1 MTNDLRI
8 LKKELKSFAK
18 RVKDFKYTDSA
29 LIAFLI
35 TGIIMF
41 SAISSN
47 LYSDEIKEQQE
58 TINTSILQ
66 LRKDFKRARSE
77 NNKLLKDTN
86 LELIQLMEQGDQAI
100 KSPWPSFQFGSN
112 FSYSDWKGTYKGR
125 GDKKST
131 MKYERSDKFGN
142 YVGAKQGT
150 TSLKRVIEPISAVP
164 VDAAVRPKNID
175 KVPPAFTVSGANGDL
190 PPFKPLVVKAPVI
203 NPKNVS
209 IAQPPQLASLTVTY
223 EDVPDNL
230 IGYNKDGSLVNNSL
244 LSQLDLTGGDFN
256 LYFHGRGINYDYS
269 FKNASEIDSYTPSGT
284 AIHLPLQDHGTLS
297 KVAFFGM
304 GGKSSVTIP
313 QNVTVNV
320 VSNAPVSSSPNVI
333 YYMGNR
339 SSANTTDSRLI
350 HRGTTNLFGSNIL
363 VVKVDKVDSIKGDI
377 TFVNESK
384 ITGFAQKG
392 MYTDLVTNAD
402 VGQGGDPEK
411 HIFAAFTYN
420 NGIKETKVENGT
432 SGIIEFYAPRSYG
445 WVYTTYDTP
454 LLKQSSINNGIM
466 RFFGKESV
474 GVSGSN
480 GANVKEQTAY
490 AYIELNKPIELYGD
504 KSVGVNFLTE
514 PDNSSNN
521 FFASKFNVQIGGAAL
536 TTQDVYGN
544 MLGGDA
550 KKVENSIGI
559 NFDFSIDNDGFS
571 NKDINNYIVTL
582 KDNSKNSIAVRLGQA
597 KWTFNDSATS
607 GVTIGGEDNI
617 GYLSDGSN
625 NNNSLTYNNTTN
637 NYKVTGKDAILFAA
651 KGGGTLKVNNSL
663 SLNATNVSGDGFT
676 LAYSEGS
683 LGTVKSNVTLDKGV
697 TGTVTGKDAVLYY
710 AKNDGKITITETAVT
725 QPTPVASGGTT
736 VITDTSIGTPRLTVS
751 GKNGV
756 GFYATSGGKIDAK
769 NSFMKL
775 SDGLAGAF
783 SDMGTSNIDLTNSIL
798 DYNGS
803 GYSVYSKSNGKI
815 NLSGATIVLRGKSI
829 GLQGSSLADITTNA
843 NTKIVVMSN
852 DAIPFEFKNKATVN
866 VTSIDTDLGIGT
878 INVVNGQDAT
888 KTYTDYKKAFVDG
901 ISSYNI
907 NTNIM
912 KNLAANIANETTD
925 SFKFTKRY
933 LIQRAKMNLLAG
945 NSVEAYLNK
954 AELDAIGGPQAVV
967 GLDMSSSSSAASNN
981 ETQINLASG
990 STVSADRT
998 DAGSGAIGLYTNFGK
1013 ITAAA
1018 GSTVNVEKLTTN
1030 AANENAVGIYAV
1042 NGSEVENS
1050 GNVNVG
1056 GNKSIGIL
1064 GLSYRQD
1071 SSGAVIGNEF
1081 GNAGEGKVNIVNK
1094 GTINADGAEAKG
1106 IFIKNNSI
1114 KGINQLH
1121 SGTSAAAANVAIN
1134 DASGVIKLS
1143 GEKAVG
1149 IYADEATAINRGTIY
1164 LQGAKGQIGLYGT
1177 TTSGVA
1183 GRDSVLINDT
1193 TGKIKVGDST
1203 LANNTEVPNIGIF
1216 TESKNQVLN
1225 NGTINVGEN
1234 SYGIYAKNIKE
1245 SGTSKLTVS
1254 KNGVGI
1260 FAVGE
1265 AGTPGNVTL
1274 DSGAKITVNSGTSGK
1289 EGVAVFT
1296 GGSNPVNVA
1305 DNGSVMDLKD
1315 SSFGFVLKAP
1325 GSFVNTNTSN
1335 IKLANDTVYAYTDSN
1350 ANIVNNAQIVSA
1362 GDRNYG
1368 IYGNGTAKNYGT
1380 IDFSSG
1386 NGNVGMYATAGGIG
1400 TNFGTIKVS
1409 SSNTGAKE
1417 YGVGMA
1423 TGYYNEAA
1431 KKTSNE
1437 GTIINRGTIE
1447 VSKANTM
1454 GMYAVGANSKAI
1466 NYGTINLSG
1475 RDTIGMYLDRGAHG
1489 ENWGTIQTTVSG
1501 LRGVK
1506 GIYLANGSYIKNYG
1520 TINIAASDI
1529 KSAGIW
1535 ADTQSFPNAE
1545 ENSSGINPVTG
1556 TSQTGTSTPLI
1567 KVVTADDMKEMGG
1580 VTIKVPPRMTPVT
1593 VTDAQGNVIPI
1604 VKVDT
1609 NTPAPN
1615 PVSVT
1620 VTSPSGITT
1629 LDLALNNMQNFL
1641 SSSEATS
1648 LGMYVDTSG
1657 VNYTNPIQ
1665 GLNNL
1670 VGLEDISLYFGT
1682 EASRYTTSKVIEVGD
1697 NILKPYNDA
1706 LRGLVTAGTTL
1717 YVTSPSITWMAQ
1729 PTKDPSTGLLDK
1741 VYLVKVPY
1749 VAFAK
1754 DGDEQTY
1761 NFLAGL
1767 EKRYGVEGLGT
1778 QEKLIFDKIS
1788 SLTGGEGHILAQA
1801 FDEMKGHQ
1809 YSNIQQ
1815 RTKET
1820 GDILSSEF
1828 SYLQNEWENPT
1839 KNNSKMKAFGRRG
1852 EYKTDTAGVVDYTNN
1867 AYGVAYVY
1875 EKEGVTLGNKSG
1887 WYAGAVTNRYEFKD
1901 LGKSKEDQTMIKA
1914 GIFKTISPAS
1924 DHNGSL
1930 TWTISG
1936 EAFAGINH
1944 MKRRYW
1950 IVDDAFEAKSNYA
1963 TYGAAL
1969 RNELGKDFRTSERTS
1984 IRPYGALNLE
1994 YGRYTGIKEYGP
2006 VALEIKGNDYISV
2019 QPEAGVSFNYRQ
2031 PVGARSGINA
2041 SLTAAY
2047 TNEIGEVNDV
2057 KNKAKLRG
2065 TDGPYYELRGDKEN
2079 RKGSGKFDLNL
2090 GFENTRFG
2098 VTVNAGYDTKGENVR
2113 GGIGFRVIY

>member
-190 PPFKPLVVKAPVI
+190 PPFKPLVIKAPVI

-209 IAQPPQLASLTVTY
+209 IAQVPLPPSTNVDYQ
-223 EDVPDNL
+223 DVPHDFTYYNENKENNGL
-230 IGYNKDGSLVNNSL
+230 IG
-244 LSQLDLTGGDFN
+244 QLRLISGVFN
-256 LYFHGRGINYDYS
+256 IKFIGVHGYPSDTNFDYS
-269 FKNASEIDSYTPSGT
+269 FTGAADADNIIPATDNGT
-284 AIHLPLQDHGTLS
+284 G
-297 KVAFFGM
+297 AFGKAAFYGL
-304 GGKSSVTIP
+304 GGPHTINIP
-313 QNVTVNV
+313 ATVTVNAIG
-320 VSNAPVSSSPNVI
+320 NNVTPGYTLNSV
-333 YYMGNR
+333 YYLGNLTT
-339 SSANTTDSRLI
+339 STTDNDAILN
-350 HRGTTNLFGSNIL
+350 HHGNVNLYGNKIL
-363 VVKVDKVDSIKGDI
+363 VVNVDNVSNGGGKNR
-377 TFVNESK
+377 TFKNFGK
-384 ITGFAQKG
+384 ITGYALTG
-392 MYTDLVTNAD
+392 NNVYTGATPGN
-402 VGQGGDPEK
+402 
-411 HIFAAFTYN
+411 HIFGAYSFGEAGVDT
-420 NGIKETKVENGT
+420 IENATGG
-432 SGIIEFYAPRSYG
+432 SVIFYAPGSVG
-445 WVYTTYDTP
+445 WAYSSGEQQQI
-454 LLKQSSINNGIM
+454 KRSSINNGIM
-466 RFFGKESV
+466 RLFGKYSLGIATDDDTKPDQMEFADIQLNNPIEIYGDESV
-474 GVSGSN
+474 GAS
-480 GANVKEQTAY
+480 
-490 AYIELNKPIELYGD
+490 
-504 KSVGVNFLTE
+504 FLTE
-514 PDNSSNN
+514 PSTPNSHN
-521 FFASKFNVQIGGAAL
+521 FENSKFNIQIGGAAL
-536 TTQDVYGN
+536 TVQDATYGDTK
-544 MLGGDA
+544 GDVT
-550 KKVENSIGI
+550 KVQNSVGL
-559 NFDFSIDNDGFS
+559 NFDFKKFNSGF
-571 NKDINNYIVTL
+571 NNNINNYIVKL
-582 KDNSKNSIAVRLGQA
+582 ENNSKNSIAIRAGQA
-597 KWTFNDSATS
+597 KLTFNDSATS

-663 SLNATNVSGDGFT
+663 PLNATNVSGDGFT

-683 LGTVKSNVTLDKGV
+683 AGGVNSNVTLDKGV

-710 AKNDGKITITETAVT
+710 AKNDGKITINETAVT

-756 GFYATSGGKIDAK
+756 GFYATSGGQIDAK

-775 SDGLAGAF
+775 SDGLVGAF
-783 SDMGTSNIDLTNSIL
+783 SDLGTSNIDLTNSIL

-803 GYSVYSKSNGKI
+803 GYSVYSQNSGKI

-1149 IYADEATAINRGTIY
+1149 IYADEATAINRGTID

-1629 LDLALNNMQNFL
+1629 LDLALNNMQNFP

-1729 PTKDPSTGLLDK
+1729 PTKDSSTGLLDK

-1867 AYGVAYVY
+1867 AYGVAYVH
-1875 EKEGVTLGNKSG
+1875 EKEEVTLGNKSG
-1887 WYAGAVTNRYEFKD
+1887 WYAGAVTNRYEFRD

-1950 IVDDAFEAKSNYA
+1950 IVDDTFEAKSNYA

-2031 PVGARSGINA
+2031 PVGARSSINA
-2041 SLTAAY
+2041 SLAAAY
-2047 TNEIGEVNDV
+2047 TNELGEVNDV

-2098 VTVNAGYDTKGENVR
+2098 VTVNAGYDTKGENVK